1 MTVPGYIIAA
11 FTTLFGKQE
20 YIVAEKKGATRKWYL
35 TVIIYLIKFL
45 RFKTNNIVYH
55 LVIPNL
61 FECTLPNIVN
71 D

>member
-35 TVIIYLIKFL
+35 IVIYLIKFL
-45 RFKTNNIVYH
+45 KFKTNNIVYH